1 MSNVHTQENRF
12 VKPPIEVLKGQLT
25 ELQFQVTQLGATEH
39 PFNNKYWNHFE
50 KGLYVD
56 VATGEPL
63 FSSKDK
69 FESSCGWP
77 SFSRPIFKEAVKY
90 FEDNTFHMHRIEV
103 RSQVGESHLGHLFDD
118 GPDELGGLR
127 YCINSASIRFIPFDK
142 LVDEGYS
149 TYIETAF

>member
-1 MSNVHTQENRF
+1 MSNAHTLENQF

-127 YCINSASIRFIPFDK
+127 YCINSASIRFIPFEK
-142 LVDEGYS
+142 LADEGYT
-149 TYIETAF
+149 TYIGTAF

>member
-1 MSNVHTQENRF
+1 MKENQSLESQF
-12 VKPPIEVLKGQLT
+12 TKPSIEVLKGQLT

-39 PFNNKYWNHFE
+39 PFNNKYWNFFE

-56 VATGEPL
+56 VVTGEPL

-77 SFSRPIFKEAVKY
+77 SFSRPLFKEAVKY
-90 FEDNTFHMHRIEV
+90 FEDNAFHMHRIEV
-103 RSQVGESHLGHLFDD
+103 RSQIGESHLGHLFDD

-142 LVDEGYS
+142 LVEEGYAE
-149 TYIETAF
+149 YVDTAF